1 MRHLTGP
8 VRDRGVAL
16 VAVLWF
22 TVAIAGMAAAFATL
36 ARGEALRSRNM
47 VDGIRARAILEAA
60 LDRAALELVTPTVKP
75 TQRGVELDWPFDG
88 ALVHIVITGE
98 SGLVDLNAASPEL
111 IASLAG
117 ELGADRELAQRIAD
131 SVLDWR
137 DDNSLRRPKGAED
150 RDYRSAGRQGGAA
163 DAPFG
168 HVGELRQL
176 LPVEPALYRQLRDLV
191 TVATGRGNPDGEL
204 APEIVRQAMLGKS
217 TSRHGGTKLGQD
229 EDDMASGDEAD
240 AAADEDDGNGD
251 VADDPDLKPDEPE
264 RAPESTGF
272 TDPAGIYAIRLEAL
286 LRSGYRA
293 HADAVIWVQETSG
306 GRPFRVLDWDPSPW
320 RAAEAG

>member
-8 VRDRGVAL
+8 ARDRGVAL

-22 TVAIAGMAAAFATL
+22 TVAIAGMAATFATL

-60 LDRAALELVTPTVKP
+60 LDRAALELVAPTVAP
-75 TQRGVELDWPFDG
+75 AQRGIELQWPFDG
-88 ALVHIVITGE
+88 ALVHIVITAE

-111 IASLAG
+111 IASLVR
-117 ELGADRELAQRIAD
+117 ELGADRDMAPRIAD
-131 SVLDWR
+131 AVLDWR

-150 RDYRSAGRQGGAA
+150 RDYRSAGREEGAA

-168 HVGELRQL
+168 HIGELRQL
-176 LPVEPALYRQLRDLV
+176 LPVEPGLYRQMRELV
-191 TVATGRGNPDGEL
+191 TVATGRGNPDSEL
-204 APEIVRQAMLGKS
+204 AAEPVRRAMLGRKES
-217 TSRHGGTKLGQD
+217 DKHDSSL
-229 EDDMASGDEAD
+229 
-240 AAADEDDGNGD
+240 ADEDGD
-251 VADDPDLKPDEPE
+251 TAEIGDPDVRPEDDTEADEDPDPTSADAEHV
-264 RAPESTGF
+264 PESAGF
-272 TDPAGIYAIRLEAL
+272 TDPAGLYAVKLEVL

-293 HADAVIWVQETSG
+293 YADAVIWVQETSA

-320 RAAEAG
+320 RAAEAE

>member
-1 MRHLTGP
+1 MRHLTRP

-47 VDGIRARAILEAA
+47 VDGIRARTILEAA
-60 LDRAALELVTPTVKP
+60 LDRAALELVTPTAKP

-168 HVGELRQL
+168 HIGELRQL
-176 LPVEPALYRQLRDLV
+176 LAVEPALYRQLRDLV
-191 TVATGRGNPDGEL
+191 TVATGRGNPDGQL

-217 TSRHGGTKLGQD
+217 ASRHGGTKLGQD
-229 EDDMASGDEAD
+229 EGDMASGGD
-240 AAADEDDGNGD
+240 AATDDGNSD
-251 VADDPDLKPDEPE
+251 VADDPDPKPDEAE
-264 RAPESTGF
+264 QAPESTGF